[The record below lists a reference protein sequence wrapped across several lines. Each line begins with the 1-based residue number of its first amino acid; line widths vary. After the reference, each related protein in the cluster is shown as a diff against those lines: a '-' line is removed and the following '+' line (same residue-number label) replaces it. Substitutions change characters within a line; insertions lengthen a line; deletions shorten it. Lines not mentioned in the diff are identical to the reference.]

1 MLEAVRRFSCV
12 FLSASGEGA
21 ARLNHRLSQAGIRAY
36 HAVDSREAE
45 VLLGITRAKVL
56 LIDIDRTFE
65 PWLEILQKLEESHP
79 RAPKVILTGL
89 GPDVRSVILSKFAL
103 DVIPKPASLG
113 DLFGALECAQSLALE
128 INDPERVREREARVM
143 AAVRSLAQPRISVA
157 AWRFIRRSVSAMMDR
172 VTHGWW
178 KFGCH
183 RTRKQHAGA

>member
-1 MLEAVRRFSCV
+1 MLGTARRFSCV
-12 FLSASGEGA
+12 FLTTSGEGA
-21 ARLNHRLSQAGIRAY
+21 ARLNQQLSRTGIRAY
-36 HAVDSREAE
+36 HAVDAQEAE

-56 LIDIDRTFE
+56 LIDIDHTFQ

-79 RAPKVILTGL
+79 RVPKVVLTGR
-89 GPDVRSVILSKFAL
+89 GPDVRSLILSKFAL
-103 DVIPKPASLG
+103 DVIPKPANLG

-143 AAVRSLAQPRISVA
+143 AAIRSLAQRRTSVA
-157 AWRFIRRSVSAMMDR
+157 AWHFFRRGVSAMMDR

-183 RTRKQHAGA
+183 RTRNQHAGA

>member
-1 MLEAVRRFSCV
+1 MLAAARRFSCV
-12 FLSASGEGA
+12 FLTTSGEGA
-21 ARLNHRLSQAGIRAY
+21 ARLNQQLSRTGIRAY
-36 HAVDSREAE
+36 HAVDAREAE

-79 RAPKVILTGL
+79 RVPKVVLTGR
-89 GPDVRSVILSKFAL
+89 GPDIRSLILSKFAL

-143 AAVRSLAQPRISVA
+143 GAIRSLAQPRTSVP

-183 RTRKQHAGA
+183 RTRKQHAGV

>member
-1 MLEAVRRFSCV
+1 MLEATRRFSCV
-12 FLSASGEGA
+12 FLTASGEGA
-21 ARLNHRLSQAGIRAY
+21 ARLNHRLSRAGIRAY
-36 HAVDSREAE
+36 HAVDTREAE

-65 PWLEILQKLEESHP
+65 PWQGILQKLEKSHP
-79 RAPKVILTGL
+79 RVPKVVLTGR
-89 GPDVRSVILSKFAL
+89 GPDVRSLILSKFAL

-143 AAVRSLAQPRISVA
+143 AAIRSLPQPRTSLA
-157 AWRFIRRSVSAMMDR
+157 AWRFVQRGVSAMMDR
-172 VTHGWW
+172 VNHVWW

-183 RTRKQHAGA
+183 RTGKQHAGA